1 MSTQYDNLPAQ
12 SVSQPGQDA
21 SLRAAQAIAHRDR
34 LLDEALAATFPCSD
48 PVATLTIDEPADDLS
63 EPMTVA

>member
-12 SVSQPGQDA
+12 SLS
-21 SLRAAQAIAHRDR
+21 RAAQATAHRDR

-48 PVATLTIDEPADDLS
+48 PVATLTVDEPADDLP
-63 EPMTVA
+63 ETMTGTIA